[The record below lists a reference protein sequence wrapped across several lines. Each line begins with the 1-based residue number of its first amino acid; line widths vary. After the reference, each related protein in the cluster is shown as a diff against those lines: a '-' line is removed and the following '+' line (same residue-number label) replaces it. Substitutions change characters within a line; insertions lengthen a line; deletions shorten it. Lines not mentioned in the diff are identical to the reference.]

1 MIWMCAETAYRRN
14 TRNKRGH
21 ILIDRL
27 CSPGFRLSQVDGGCD
42 SSNIGDINMAI
53 TSEDSEPA
61 KQQGF
66 DTGVDL
72 TLDMDGVKVSTEKLV
87 LLAQAYKEGLEAG
100 GQEEAER
107 RMREKF
113 DELNP
118 VNPKESTDEQ

>member
-1 MIWMCAETAYRRN
+1 MYAETAYGRKERK
-14 TRNKRGH
+14 KRGH
-21 ILIDRL
+21 ILIDKL
-27 CSPGFRLSQVDGGCD
+27 SSPGFRLSRVGGGCD
-42 SSNIGDINMAI
+42 SSNMGDISMAI
-53 TSEDSEPA
+53 TSEDSERE

-66 DTGVDL
+66 DTGADL
-72 TLDMDGVKVSTEKLV
+72 TLDMEGVQLSTEKLV

-118 VNPKESTDEQ
+118 VIPKEATD